1 MRLAM
6 AQLASAAN
14 ARDQVEAVLCGDSIF
29 EALVAVANH
38 QPPAGFTATAEG
50 KVWTIS
56 DQAALAP
63 LDEEHGWPLLVAVGD
78 TEAGRCHLNL
88 GALRLLSI
96 GGPEGQSLAARI
108 VSQLAERGASGD
120 IELVV
125 VGASANNEQVTV
137 GGCAQ
142 ALDAIQGSGEDGS
155 PVVMVS
161 LATPSADELARVVAS
176 LDQPGGLQAAVILG
190 DGGPRGWPVR
200 AEADEVVLERLGLV
214 LSPLPD
220 DPRSSMSAA
229 AGAPAQDPPKPSRPS
244 ASFAIDAEGPR
255 VRVLGSVSVEG
266 AAEPVTGKALELVA
280 YLACH
285 PAGVGDDRLQ
295 TALWPER
302 VPARGTFNNLMSL
315 ARRQLGTDAQGEP
328 YLPHA
333 TERRYRLAAL
343 VGCDLHRFEALAD
356 EAGKLSGGE
365 ARKLLVSA
373 LGMVVGRPFDEVL
386 GYEWAHRDG
395 LVAAAERRIVS
406 TAHRL
411 AKDALA
417 VGELELAEWAACQ
430 GLRAAPGDEV
440 LFRDRM
446 LAAHAAGNTTAVES
460 VMDELRAHLDGEDPL
475 DALHP
480 DTVELHH
487 RLGQRPLARR

>member
-1 MRLAM
+1 MGLAL
-6 AQLASAAN
+6 AHLASAAD
-14 ARDQVEAVLCGDSIF
+14 ARNHVEAVLCGDSIF
-29 EALVAVANH
+29 EALVAANH

-63 LDEEHGWPLLVAVGD
+63 LDEEPEWPLLVAVGD

-96 GGPEGQSLAARI
+96 GGPEGQSLVARIASQLGQRAAR
-108 VSQLAERGASGD
+108 GD

-125 VGASANNEQVTV
+125 VGACPNNAVTV

-142 ALDAIQGSGEDGS
+142 ALDAIQGSAEDGS
-155 PVVMVS
+155 PVVMVNR
-161 LATPSADELARVVAS
+161 ATPSADELARVVAS

-200 AEADEVVLERLGLV
+200 AEAAEVVLERLGLV

-220 DPRSSMSAA
+220 DSKSSMSAA
-229 AGAPAQDPPKPSRPS
+229 PGAPAQGPPKPSRPS
-244 ASFAIDAEGPR
+244 ASFAIDGEGPT
-255 VRVLGSVSVEG
+255 VRVLGPVSVDG
-266 AAEPVTGKALELVA
+266 AAEPITGKALELVA

-302 VPARGTFNNLMSL
+302 MPARGTFNNLMSL
-315 ARRQLGTDAQGEP
+315 ARRQLGTDAQGGP

-333 TERRYRLAAL
+333 IERRYRLAAL

-356 EAGKLSGGE
+356 QAGKLSRGE
-365 ARKLLVSA
+365 ARELLVRA
-373 LGMVVGRPFDEVL
+373 LGIVAGRPFDEVL

-395 LVAAAERRIVS
+395 LVAAAERRVVS

-411 AKDALA
+411 AEDALA
-417 VGELELAEWAACQ
+417 DGELELAEWAACQ

-446 LAAHAAGNTTAVES
+446 LVAHAAGNTTAVES

-480 DTVELHH
+480 DTLELHH